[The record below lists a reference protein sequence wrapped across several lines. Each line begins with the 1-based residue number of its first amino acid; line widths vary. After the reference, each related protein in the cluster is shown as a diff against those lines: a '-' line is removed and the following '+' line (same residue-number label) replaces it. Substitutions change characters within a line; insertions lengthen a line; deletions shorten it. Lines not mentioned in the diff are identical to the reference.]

1 MTEEERKA
9 AEMTAEVFAETF
21 MRLLRER
28 LRMDISQTCTQG
40 ASMSQVMLNINLIDT
55 QAPQGSNPFVCSAT
69 ATIRLVADAWA
80 RPILQSP

>member
-1 MTEEERKA
+1 MGKPITQYCALCRTRKPIKG
-9 AEMTAEVFAETF
+9 F
-21 MRLLRER
+21 
-28 LRMDISQTCTQG
+28 
-40 ASMSQVMLNINLIDT
+40 NINLIDT